1 MQGHLGLPAKHWR
14 MRAEEA
20 RALAERQNSAST
32 TRSWLKVSENY
43 ENLAHAAASREHDA
57 EIHAVYLA
65 SRDPRV
71 PWHVKAIAVLVAGY
85 ALSPIDL
92 IPDLIPFVGSLDD
105 MILVSLGILLVA
117 RLIPP
122 AVMAECR
129 AVAAAALGRPVSR
142 TAALVIVCIWLGS
155 IGVCGWFVYPFFSV

>member
-20 RALAERQNSAST
+20 RALAERQHSDYE
-32 TRSWLKVSENY
+32 RSWLAVSENY
-43 ENLAHAAASREHDA
+43 EQLARQAESRERVT
-57 EIHAVYLA
+57 EVHAVYLA

-71 PWHVKAIAVLVAGY
+71 PWYVKVMAVLIAGY

-92 IPDLIPFVGSLDD
+92 IPDFIPFLGSLDD
-105 MILVSLGILLVA
+105 LILVSMGILLVA

-122 AVMAECR
+122 GVLAEYR
-129 AVAAAALGRPVSR
+129 EVAAAALERPVSR
-142 TAALVIVCIWLGS
+142 IAALVVACIWVGS
-155 IGVCGWFVYPFFSV
+155 IGVCGWLVYPYFSA